1 MSLRNYVIRRIL
13 FAIPMFLGISIVLFG
28 LIMLAPRDYVDVLK
42 ANDPT
47 MTEAEMNNVR
57 VSLGLDR
64 PPYEQYFFWL
74 LGRSDTHSLGIEQA
88 LPFGFSATSENDTF
102 IQWIS
107 SFHLRE
113 ADLTDIGGYVND
125 FLDFILVGPARIV
138 QDVTG
143 INLNAPDP
151 SFEGG
156 FIFGNMG
163 NSFTGTKINDLIMDL
178 AWQTMK
184 LGLASL
190 LMSLLIGIPLGIFS
204 ARHPYSKMDSFG
216 TVIALFGVSMPV
228 FWTGIM
234 FILLFS
240 DMKIFFGI
248 KIPSIGAVSYNLTGN
263 EGPIEL
269 LFDELSHML
278 LPTIVLGLANTALVL
293 RLTRSSMLE
302 VLRQDYI
309 LTARS
314 KGLPERLV
322 IYKHAL
328 RNALLPVVTI
338 VGLSIGFLLSGA
350 ALTETVFAWPGLG
363 KEAVARIELRDYNFM
378 MGINMIV
385 AIMVILANLATD
397 IAYAFLDPRIRY

>member
-1 MSLRNYVIRRIL
+1 MSLRNYVIRRVL
-13 FAIPMFLGISIVLFG
+13 FAIPMFIGISIVLFG

-47 MTEAEMNNVR
+47 MTADEMNNIR

-74 LGRSDTHSLGIEQA
+74 LGRSDTYDLGIEQA
-88 LPFGFSATSENDTF
+88 LPFGFSATGETDSVTD
-102 IQWIS
+102 WIS
-107 SFHLRE
+107 SFYLKNS
-113 ADLTDIGGYVND
+113 DLTNLGGYVNE
-125 FLDFILVGPARIV
+125 FLDFLLVGPARMI

-143 INLNAPDP
+143 FNLNAPDP
-151 SFEGG
+151 AFEGG

-163 NSFTGTKINDLIMDL
+163 NSFSGSKINDMIMDL

-184 LGLASL
+184 LQIAAL

-234 FILLFS
+234 FIMLFS

-248 KIPSIGAVSYNLTGN
+248 KIPSIGAANYRFTGN

-269 LFDELSHML
+269 LLDELAHMI
-278 LPTIVLGLANTALVL
+278 LPTVVLGLAGTALVL

-378 MGINMIV
+378 MGINMLI
-385 AIMVILANLATD
+385 AIMVILANLITD
-397 IAYAFLDPRIRY
+397 VAYAFLDPRIRY